1 MTESSAPPSASERA
15 HRLELVRA
23 LNLTLRGDRSMQD
36 LYRTRF
42 EGRPPR
48 VRKQDDSVTVEY
60 PRGLLGL
67 DRRRSASWITLN
79 AGVPWRIEA
88 LGTLTKL
95 TADLGGVALQ
105 AFEVS
110 KGGASRVVLTLPR
123 PSGEVPIRIA
133 GGLYDVRIQRPAGV
147 PARVQVAGGASQLTL
162 DDQRFRAV
170 GGGVNWRHP
179 DYDGAEDRYEVVVR
193 GGAKALTVGTLET
206 APGPGGPP
214 RRVLA
219 TVLFTDIVGSTDR
232 AREVGDSRWR
242 ELLDRHDAAAR
253 RLVEAHGGR
262 LVKTT
267 GDGILATFDRP
278 GHGIGFA
285 RAFRGE
291 FRELG
296 IDIRAGLHTGEVEYR
311 GDDVGGIAVHI
322 ASRIMDAAGPREI
335 LVSRTVRDLVAG
347 SDVTLEDRGTHSLKG
362 VDEWQLFAV
371 TSSD

>member
-1 MTESSAPPSASERA
+1 
-15 HRLELVRA
+15 
-23 LNLTLRGDRSMQD
+23 
-36 LYRTRF
+36 
-42 EGRPPR
+42 
-48 VRKQDDSVTVEY
+48 
-60 PRGLLGL
+60 
-67 DRRRSASWITLN
+67 
-79 AGVPWRIEA
+79 
-88 LGTLTKL
+88 
-95 TADLGGVALQ
+95 
-105 AFEVS
+105 
-110 KGGASRVVLTLPR
+110 
-123 PSGEVPIRIA
+123 
-133 GGLYDVRIQRPAGV
+133 
-147 PARVQVAGGASQLTL
+147 
-162 DDQRFRAV
+162 
-170 GGGVNWRHP
+170 VNWRHP

-291 FRELG
+291 VRELG

-347 SDVTLEDRGTHSLKG
+347 SDVTAVGCPPVAVGAGALLGAGADACVVAGRLAQPARATVMTSIETITALQPRLTMIPPCALKARRGAMSSYHGSRGDHDGLVHSSG
-362 VDEWQLFAV
+362 PRVIAV
-371 TSSD
+371 CSDPSTSIEKTCHAP